1 MIYCCVSLEGVFII
15 LNDFLIAYGC
25 TMSGVRIHSKLI
37 SNVLHCA
44 LSFFDRIPLG
54 RIVNRF
60 SKDLDVVDT
69 QLPPTLDYWLHCV
82 MDVAATLFVLCYGT
96 PFFLIPIVPLFLMYV
111 FIQVLTPFWL
121 FVLLPRFAPVLISAL

>member
-1 MIYCCVSLEGVFII
+1 MICCCVSLEGVFII

-60 SKDLDVVDT
+60 GMDLDVIDIK
-69 QLPPTLDYWLHCV
+69 LPASLDNWLDCAMEV
-82 MDVAATLFVLCYGT
+82 SATLFVLIYGS
-96 PFFLIPIVPLFLMYV
+96 PLFFILIIPLCAIYS
-111 FIQVLTPFWL
+111 FIQVYY
-121 FVLLPRFAPVLISAL
+121 